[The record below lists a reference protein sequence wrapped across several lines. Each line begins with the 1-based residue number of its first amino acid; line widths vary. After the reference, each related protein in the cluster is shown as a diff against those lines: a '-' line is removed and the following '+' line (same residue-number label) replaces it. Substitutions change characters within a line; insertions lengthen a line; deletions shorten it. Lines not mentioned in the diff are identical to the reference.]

1 MADRN
6 LLSTRRVVHLAIA
19 TVVVAVVFTAL
30 PTRAAPDKT
39 AAPKLIAS
47 TEADWPQ
54 WRGPRRDAISGERGL
69 LDSWPTGGPKLLWKT
84 EGMGKGWCSPIIT
97 GGTLYIVGDVG
108 SELKIFALGLDG
120 KVKWQ
125 VANGKAWKKAY
136 PGGRA
141 ACCYSEGKIY
151 HMNGHGRVVCL
162 DAETGKTNWSV
173 NVLERFDAK
182 LQTFGMSECLLVD
195 GKNLIVIPGAAKAL
209 VAALD
214 KTSGKTVWTGA
225 ARPESTETAGYDSP
239 ILVNW
244 RGRRIIFA
252 SSSFRTFAADAETGK
267 VLWTDGLALTKY
279 AGSTIPVF
287 CDDDLVFVTNAS
299 FNAESTSMLRVSKA
313 GDKAKKI
320 WTIPLRTVCGS
331 SVYVDGSIYVAGGKG
346 RGDKGMLGF
355 FRIDAKTGKVKA
367 KLPGPLDAS
376 MVHADGKLF
385 VQSATGKVL
394 LLKPADEGFKT
405 LGSFDLLRIRSKK
418 KDAWA
423 HPVIL
428 DGRLYLRYH
437 DTLFCYD
444 VKGK

>member
-1 MADRN
+1 MTDRN
-6 LLSTRRVVHLAIA
+6 LLSTRGVVHLTLAI
-19 TVVVAVVFTAL
+19 VVVAVVFTAL
-30 PTRAAPDKT
+30 PTRAAPDKA

-54 WRGPRRDAISGERGL
+54 WRGPRRDAISKETGL
-69 LDSWPTGGPKLLWKT
+69 LDSWPVGGPKLLWKV

-108 SELKIFALGLDG
+108 SELKIFALELDG

-125 VANGKAWKKAY
+125 VANGKAWKRAY

-162 DAETGKTNWSV
+162 DATTGKELWAV

-182 LQTFGMSECLLVD
+182 LPTFGMSECLLID
-195 GKNLIVIPGAAKAL
+195 GKNVIVSPGGAKAL

-214 KTSGKTVWTGA
+214 KKTGETVWTGTA
-225 ARPESTETAGYDSP
+225 GAEATETAGYSSP
-239 ILVNW
+239 ILVKW
-244 RGRRIIFA
+244 GGRRIIIA
-252 SSSFRTFAADAETGK
+252 SSSFRTFAADAESGK

-279 AGSTIPVF
+279 ADSTIPVL
-287 CDDDLVFVTNAS
+287 CDDNLVFVTNAS

-331 SVYVDGSIYVAGGKG
+331 SVYVNGNIYVAGGKD
-346 RGDKGMLGF
+346 RSDKGILGF
-355 FRIDAKTGKVKA
+355 FCIDAKTGKVKA
-367 KLPGPLDAS
+367 KLPKPLDAS
-376 MVHADGKLF
+376 MVYADGKLF

-394 LLKPADEGFKT
+394 LLKPTDDSFKT
-405 LGSFDLLRIRSKK
+405 LGSFDLVRIKSKK

-423 HPVIL
+423 HPVIMG
-428 DGRLYLRYH
+428 GRLYLRYH

-444 VKGK
+444 VKSN

>member
-1 MADRN
+1 MRGA
-6 LLSTRRVVHLAIA
+6 VHLALAIA
-19 TVVVAVVFTAL
+19 VVAVVFTAS
-30 PTRAAPDKT
+30 PTSAAPDKT
-39 AAPKLIAS
+39 AATKSIAS
-47 TEADWPQ
+47 GEADWPQ
-54 WRGPRRDAISGERGL
+54 WRGPRRDAISHETGL
-69 LDSWPTGGPKLLWKT
+69 LDSWPAGGPKLLWKT
-84 EGMGKGWCSPIIT
+84 EGMGKGWCSPIVVGKT
-97 GGTLYIVGDVG
+97 MYIVGDVG

-125 VANGKAWKKAY
+125 VTNGKAWKKAY

-162 DAETGKTNWSV
+162 DASTGKEQWAV

-182 LQTFGMSECLLVD
+182 MQTFGMSECLLID
-195 GKNLIVIPGAAKAL
+195 GKNLIVIPGAPKAL

-214 KTSGKTVWTGA
+214 KTNGKTVWTGTA
-225 ARPESTETAGYDSP
+225 KSESEETAGYDSP
-239 ILVNW
+239 ILVKW
-244 RGRRIIFA
+244 GGRRIIFA

-287 CDDDLVFVTNAS
+287 CGDDLLFVTNAS
-299 FNAESTSMLRVSKA
+299 YNDESTSMLRVSKS

-331 SVYVDGSIYVAGGKG
+331 SVCVDGNIYVAGGKG
-346 RGDKGMLGF
+346 RGDGGILGF
-355 FRIDAKTGKVKA
+355 FCIDAKTGKVKA
-367 KLPGPLDAS
+367 KLPKPIDAS
-376 MVHADGKLF
+376 MVYADGKLF

-394 LLKPADEGFKT
+394 LLKPTSDSFKT
-405 LGSFDLLRIRSKK
+405 LGSFDLVTIKSKK

-423 HPVIL
+423 HPVL
-428 DGRLYLRYH
+428 FGGRLYLRYH
-437 DTLFCYD
+437 DTLYCYD
-444 VKGK
+444 VKSN